1 MTEENIELTVEELNS
16 IAGGRAL
23 TDAEQQDILWAAKK
37 IKSISATDSYV
48 KKILSHYADEYQK
61 IYDKYMNL
69 VQMRFFS
76 AIILRVMVHR
86 HFIGFYTKHRTKQV
100 LFLAL
105 SIQMCERRVFYVR

>member
-16 IAGGRAL
+16 IAGGRTL

-37 IKSISATDSYV
+37 IKSIRATDSYA

-69 VQMRFFS
+69 MRTNELGS
-76 AIILRVMVHR
+76 DEILFRDYIKSNGSSTLYR
-86 HFIGFYTKHRTKQV
+86 ILYETQN
-100 LFLAL
+100 
-105 SIQMCERRVFYVR
+105 